1 MAELAAVMA
10 SVHAPQL
17 LAPPPT
23 EDPEQVRLT
32 LEAMAKL
39 GQRLDQVQ
47 PDALLLIAGDHL
59 EGFFLNCVAPFTV
72 FLAEEATGTFA
83 GQHWSYPVATGL
95 ALSLVEDC
103 LEAGFDMA
111 YSQEAELDHASL
123 VPLHYILGKRPIPI
137 VPLFVNVYVPPQPT
151 PKRCCQLGQAL
162 GEMLRRR
169 PERVAVL
176 ASGGMSHYP
185 GTERYSNPDYEFD
198 YKLLDELKA
207 GHGQAL
213 IDCPPAKLDDTG
225 NVELRTWLVAMGMI
239 GPNRPLELLT
249 YQPTWHHGYAVGEWG
264 LPHIPSP
271 AAARE
276 G

>member
-1 MAELAAVMA
+1 MA

-23 EDPEQVRLT
+23 EDPEQLRLT
-32 LEAMAKL
+32 LEAMNRL
-39 GQRLDQVQ
+39 GQRLDEVR

-72 FLAEEATGTFA
+72 FLAEQASGAFA
-83 GQHWSYPVATGL
+83 GQHWSYPVATDL

-103 LEAGFDMA
+103 LEAGFDLA

-123 VPLHYILGKRPIPI
+123 VPLHYILGRRPIPI
-137 VPLFVNVYVPPQPT
+137 VPLFVNVYVPPQPP
-151 PKRCCQLGQAL
+151 PKRCWQLGQAL
-162 GEMLRRR
+162 GEVLRRR

-185 GTERYSNPDYEFD
+185 GTERYGNPDYDFD
-198 YKLLDELKA
+198 YKLLAELQA
-207 GHGQAL
+207 GRGEAL
-213 IDCPPAKLDDTG
+213 IDCPPATLDESG

-239 GPNRPLELLT
+239 GRDRPLELLT
-249 YQPTWHHGYAVGEWG
+249 YQPTWHHGYAVGEWALTNREPG
-264 LPHIPSP
+264 PLPDG
-271 AAARE
+271 AAA
-276 G
+276 

>member
-23 EDPEQVRLT
+23 EDKEQLRQT
-32 LEAMAKL
+32 LEAMDRL
-39 GQRLDQVQ
+39 GRRLDESQ

-72 FLAEEATGTFA
+72 YLSEQASGSFA
-83 GQHWSYPVATGL
+83 GQHWSYPVATEL
-95 ALSLVEDC
+95 ALALVEEG

-123 VPLHYILGKRPIPI
+123 VPLHYILGQRAIPV
-137 VPLFVNVYVPPQPT
+137 VPLFVNVYVPPQPA
-151 PKRCCQLGQAL
+151 PKRCYQLGQAL
-162 GEMLRRR
+162 GDILRRR

-185 GTERYSNPDYEFD
+185 GTERYGQPDYDFD
-198 YKLLDELKA
+198 YQLLEELKA
-207 GHGQAL
+207 GGSQTL
-213 IDCPPAKLDDTG
+213 LDCSPARLDQTG

-239 GPNRPLELLT
+239 GADRPFDLLT
-249 YQPTWHHGYAVGEWG
+249 YQPTWHHGYAVGSWV
-264 LPHIPSP
+264 
-271 AAARE
+271 
-276 G
+276 